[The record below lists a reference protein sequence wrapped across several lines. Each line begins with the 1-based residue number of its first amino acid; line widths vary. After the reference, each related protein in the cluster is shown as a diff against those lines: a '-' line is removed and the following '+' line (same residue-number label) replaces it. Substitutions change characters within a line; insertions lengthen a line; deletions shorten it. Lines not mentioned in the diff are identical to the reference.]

1 MLRTFICRTISKKE
15 SLLFMK
21 VVQKLAFILL
31 AAVACTENKEKK
43 QIAREEPISTEDQLL
58 WLDARK
64 YFEPVEGIAE
74 NPANPVTEEKVA
86 LGKKLYFDTRLSLTG
101 NNSCN
106 SCHNLS
112 AFGADEEAF
121 STGDAGKKGGR
132 NSPTVLNAALAAV
145 QFWDGRAKD
154 VEEQAGMPILNPAE
168 MAIPSKEFLEKRLSE
183 TKDYP
188 ALFAAAF
195 PEDRQPLKYDNL
207 QKAIGAFERTLI
219 TPSRFD
225 DFIGKH
231 PGYLDKEEKEGLRL
245 FIETGC
251 TNCHGGKGMGG
262 RQMQKFGVYGN
273 YMTATKS
280 ASHDAGKQGLTGN
293 AADADVFRVPGL
305 RNVAMTAPYFH
316 DGSVSDLKEA
326 VKIMARLQLNKNLN
340 EQVAEKITRFLKA
353 CTGKVPELAL
363 Q

>member
-1 MLRTFICRTISKKE
+1 MKHIFNFYFL
-15 SLLFMK
+15 SLL
-21 VVQKLAFILL
+21 AT
-31 AAVACTENKEKK
+31 ACTDKSANKPM
-43 QIAREEPISTEDQLL
+43 AREEPITREDQLL
-58 WLDARK
+58 WTDARK
-64 YFEPVEGIAE
+64 FFEPIEGVAE
-74 NPANPVTEEKVA
+74 NPDNRVTDEKVA
-86 LGKKLYFDTRLSLTG
+86 LGKKLYYDTRLSLKG

-106 SCHNLS
+106 SCHNLNTYGVDNES
-112 AFGADEEAF
+112 F

-188 ALFAAAF
+188 VLFAAAF
-195 PEDRQPLKYDNL
+195 PDEKQPLRYENL

-231 PGYLDKEEKEGLRL
+231 PGYLNKDEKEGLRL

-251 TNCHGGKGMGG
+251 TNCHAGPGMGG
-262 RQMQKFGVYGN
+262 RQMQKFGVFGN
-273 YMTATKS
+273 YMALTRS
-280 ASHDAGKQGLTGN
+280 SQHDAGRIGITKN
-293 AADADVFRVPGL
+293 PSDADVFRVPGL
-305 RNVAMTAPYFH
+305 RNVAKTAPYFH

-326 VKIMARLQLNKNLN
+326 VKIMAKLQLNKELSDN
-340 EQVAEKITRFLKA
+340 QAEKITAFLNA
-353 CTGKVPELAL
+353 CTGEVPEFAL
-363 Q
+363 NK

>member
-1 MLRTFICRTISKKE
+1 MNTTLYFPL
-15 SLLFMK
+15 LLF
-21 VVQKLAFILL
+21 
-31 AAVACTENKEKK
+31 AAASCTESGKK
-43 QIAREEPISTEDQLL
+43 KTALKEEPISVEDQQL
-58 WLDARK
+58 WAQAQK
-64 YFEPVEGIAE
+64 YFEPVEGYAE
-74 NPANPVTEEKVA
+74 NPDNPITEEKIA
-86 LGKKLYFDTRLSLTG
+86 LGKKLYYDTRLSLKG

-112 AFGADEEAF
+112 TYGVDNESF

-168 MAIPSKEFLEKRLSE
+168 MAIPSKAFLEQRLAE
-183 TKDYP
+183 TKEYP
-188 ALFAAAF
+188 LLFANAF
-195 PEDRQPLKYDNL
+195 PEEKTPLSYTNL

-231 PGYLDKEEKEGLRL
+231 PGYLNKDEKEGLRL

-251 TNCHGGKGMGG
+251 TNCHSGKGMGG
-262 RQMQKFGVYGN
+262 RQMQKFGVFGN
-273 YMTATKS
+273 YMAATKS
-280 ASHDAGKQGLTGN
+280 LKHDAGRRDITKNTT
-293 AADADVFRVPGL
+293 DEDVFRVPVL

-316 DGSVSDLKEA
+316 DGSVADLNEA
-326 VKIMARLQLNKNLN
+326 VKIMARLQLNKDLSD
-340 EQVAEKITRFLKA
+340 EQAAKITTFLKA
-353 CTGKVPELAL
+353 CTGEVPSFAL
-363 Q
+363 NP